1 MDKNLD
7 DYVDGKLTVSNRRVF
22 TTNWVG
28 NAWEIIFQ
36 SKDIIRFFKKCEITT
51 NVDDSENSLVNILG
65 VEDYVKFY
73 LETSSSEESEDEE
86 WVTDNNDN
94 GHNNCDTYFQ
104 EGSTSNDEN
113 ED

>member
-104 EGSTSNDEN
+104 ESSTSNDEN